1 MFDNVCKFLAETFA
15 TDFATWL
22 IGEPISL
29 TQLSPS
35 ELSLEPIRAD
45 ALILLTSSEVVLHI
59 EFQTQPD
66 INMPFR
72 MLDYRLRVYR
82 KFPHK
87 RMYQVVIYLKRT
99 TSELVQQ
106 SVFALPSTRH
116 EFAVMRLWE
125 QPTAMFL
132 QTPGLLPLAVLSRT
146 DNPVGVL
153 NQVAGAIE
161 QITEPRVQQNLAAS
175 SAILAGLVLETENIQ
190 QILRR
195 ELMRESVFYQTIL
208 QEGKQEGRQEGR
220 QEGKQEEGMVI
231 VLRQLARRIGAVTPE
246 LQSRIQSL
254 SLPQLEDLGEA
265 LLDFADA
272 ADLVVWLQNH
282 Q

>member
-208 QEGKQEGRQEGR
+208 QEGKQEGRQE
-220 QEGKQEEGMVI
+220 EGTVI
-231 VLRQLARRIGAVTPE
+231 VLRQLTRRIGAVTPE

-254 SLPQLEDLGEA
+254 SLHQLEDLGEA